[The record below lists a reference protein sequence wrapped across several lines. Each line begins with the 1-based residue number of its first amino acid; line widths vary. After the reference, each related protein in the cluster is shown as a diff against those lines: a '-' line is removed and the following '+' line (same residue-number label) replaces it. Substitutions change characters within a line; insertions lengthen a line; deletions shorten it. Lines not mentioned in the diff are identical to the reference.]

1 MNFFEKIT
9 INRPHPQQLV
19 IHRQPGLLFWL
30 FILVYFGFVATIN
43 LIFVGIFLNIRSP
56 QTLTCRSQR
65 QTVNCNYATY
75 EGLLNRKTIKI
86 KDVKKAIASQKPDGE
101 KIVLTSSQPWIV
113 LGETDNNTQNI
124 QRINQAL
131 AQLQSRDGTWQLDI
145 YAPAATWQGVAF
157 LFFPFGLLFLLVGVT
172 ALLRNWPTTFEL
184 DADRNTITITKIGL
198 WQSHLAPFSQLTGA
212 DSKPY
217 GYLEGLSDKFGI
229 YGGDRKYR
237 LYGYRVIR
245 LLFVFRRPFT
255 LALISRPN
263 QNLHLVDTI
272 NAFIAE
278 HKV

>member
-9 INRPHPQQLV
+9 IDRPRHQQLV

-30 FILVYFGFVATIN
+30 FILVYFGLVATIN
-43 LIFVGIFLNIRSP
+43 LIFVAIFLEVRSP

-65 QTVNCNYATY
+65 QTVNCNYVTH
-75 EGLLNRKTIKI
+75 GLLSRKTIEI
-86 KDVKKAIASQKPDGE
+86 QDVKKAIASQKPNGE
-101 KIVLTSSQPWIV
+101 TIVLTSSQPWIV
-113 LGETDNNTQNI
+113 LGVTDNNTQNI

-131 AQLQSRDGTWQLDI
+131 AELQSRDQTWQLDM
-145 YAPAATWQGVAF
+145 YSPALTWQGVAF
-157 LFFPFGLLFLLVGVT
+157 SFFPFGLLFLLVGV
-172 ALLRNWPTTFEL
+172 AVLLRNCPTTLEI
-184 DADRNTITITKIGL
+184 DADRNTTTITKMGL
-198 WQSHLAPFSQLTGA
+198 WRSHLAPFSQLTGA

-217 GYLEGLSDKFGI
+217 GYLGVLSDKFGI
-229 YGGDRKYR
+229 YGDDRKYR

-245 LLFVFRRPFT
+245 LLFAFRRPLT

-263 QNLHLVDTI
+263 QNIDLVDTI